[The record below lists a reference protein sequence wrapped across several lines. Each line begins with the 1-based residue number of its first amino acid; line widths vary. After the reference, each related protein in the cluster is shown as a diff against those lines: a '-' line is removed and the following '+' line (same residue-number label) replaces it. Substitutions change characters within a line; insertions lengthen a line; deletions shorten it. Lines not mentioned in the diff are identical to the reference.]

1 MFYFNALCIEM
12 TTEKFVCGS
21 SSGKH
26 PSPSVCSPWKKTPW
40 PLEVSHEP
48 RTSPDLT
55 GEQWEKWFQVMTHC
69 KGAAAKGQFNRCVC
83 VTQSVQ
89 GIKKNMRFHQVF
101 LWTKLFL
108 LTVVLQPGGTLE
120 ARCVLALCITS
131 IIQSYRQRASK
142 LLRSGTQLL
151 NVIDS

>member
-89 GIKKNMRFHQVF
+89 GIKKIWGFIKFFFGPNFFYWQ
-101 LWTKLFL
+101 LCCN
-108 LTVVLQPGGTLE
+108 QE
-120 ARCVLALCITS
+120 AHWRLGVSWPCVS
-131 IIQSYRQRASK
+131 PRSYSH
-142 LLRSGTQLL
+142 
-151 NVIDS
+151 IDSALQNYWGQAHSY